1 MSIALHIVLQNI
13 RRHQEENVC
22 HMRQQRRAR
31 EEAARNK
38 VKVEQEKNRVI
49 KTENNSDE
57 S

>member
-13 RRHQEENVC
+13 RRHQEENVR